1 MNRRGGGKEAHTGF
15 PFGIDEILPFFDIT
29 PDLFCITGFD
39 GYFAYL
45 NSAWERILGF
55 SKEELFAAPYLT
67 FLHPEDVERTKQAVA
82 SLVPGVKTVSF
93 ENRLRCKNGT
103 YKHIQ
108 WNSALVTEKGY
119 ICAVGYDR
127 TVNEQVEAAT
137 VEENKALEV
146 KLQEAKEAAEA
157 ANRAKSEFLATIS
170 HEIRTPINGILGMT
184 ELLLESELPSEQRE
198 YAKTVCDSAYLL
210 LNIIND
216 VLDFSKIEAG
226 KMQLEISDLL
236 LAPMVEETV
245 HFFEAKAKDKGL
257 SLQVSLDDKVNRL
270 MRGDPVRL
278 RQILFNLVS
287 NAVKFTE
294 SGKVIV
300 RALIEREEDDAVLI
314 RFEVSDTGIGMSEE
328 ACRRLFEPFEQA
340 DSSTTRKYGGT
351 GLGLSICKALIDMM
365 GGQIGVNSQEGKGSV
380 FWFVVPFARA
390 LAATEGTESSLT
402 LINPSPTTP
411 AVAEETLPAVKAEKP
426 ILLVEDNSVNRKLV
440 QLQLKK
446 LGLTAHAVVNGWE
459 AVEAFH
465 HQPFSLIL
473 MDCQMPVMDGYEATQ
488 AIRRSEAR
496 KGGHIP
502 IIAMTAYAMQGDR
515 ERCLKAGMDD
525 YLSKPF
531 VIQTL
536 REVLE
541 RWLPMN
547 RDEESG
553 VIDTGLL
560 ESLRD
565 LQEEG
570 EPDIVADV
578 IDIFLRDTPEKIQ
591 ALHEAAQRQDVRAMT
606 NLAHSIKSSSA
617 GIGAVGLSACSK
629 EMELKG
635 RQGQLDGAQE
645 KAARIEAEFIKA
657 RRVLEKMNV
666 NSVPQK

>member
-1 MNRRGGGKEAHTGF
+1 MNLQGGGKENHTGF
-15 PFGIDEILPFFDIT
+15 PFGIDEILPFFDIS
-29 PDLFCITGFD
+29 PELFCITGFD

-45 NSAWERILGF
+45 NSAWERIFGF
-55 SKEELFAAPYLT
+55 SKEELFAAPYVT
-67 FLHPEDVERTKQAVA
+67 FIHPEDLERTEQAMA

-93 ENRLRCKNGT
+93 KNRLRCKNGT
-103 YKHIQ
+103 FKHIL
-108 WNSALVTEKGY
+108 WNSALVTEKGHIY
-119 ICAVGYDR
+119 AVGHDM
-127 TVNEQVEAAT
+127 TADGQVEAGIA
-137 VEENKALEV
+137 VEESNAFEV
-146 KLQEAKEAAEA
+146 ELQEAKEA

-184 ELLLESELPSEQRE
+184 ELLLESELPPEQRE
-198 YAKTVCDSAYLL
+198 YAKTVCESAYLL

-226 KMQLEISDLL
+226 KMQLETSDML
-236 LAPMVEETV
+236 LAPIVEEMV
-245 HFFEAKAKDKGL
+245 RFFEAKAKDKGL

-278 RQILFNLVS
+278 RQVLFNLVS

-294 SGKVIV
+294 KGKVIIRV
-300 RALIEREEDDAVLI
+300 LVEREEDDRVMI

-340 DSSTTRKYGGT
+340 DNSTTRKYGGT
-351 GLGLSICKALIDMM
+351 GLGLSISKALIEMM
-365 GGQIGVNSQEGKGSV
+365 GGQMGVISQEGDGSI
-380 FWFVVPFARA
+380 FWFIVPFARS
-390 LAATEGTESSLT
+390 LAPVEGTEYAVTS
-402 LINPSPTTP
+402 INPSESDR
-411 AVAEETLPAVKAEKP
+411 VAADEALPAVKTEKP

-440 QLQLKK
+440 LLQLKK
-446 LGLTAHAVVNGWE
+446 LGLTAHAIVNGWE

-541 RWLPMN
+541 RWLPMK

-591 ALHEAAQRQDVRAMT
+591 ALHEAAQQQDIRVLT

-629 EMELKG
+629 ELELMG
-635 RQGQLDGAQE
+635 RQGQLDGAHE
-645 KAARIEAEFIKA
+645 KVARIEAEYIKA
-657 RRVLEKMNV
+657 RKALEKISTNAF
-666 NSVPQK
+666 PQK